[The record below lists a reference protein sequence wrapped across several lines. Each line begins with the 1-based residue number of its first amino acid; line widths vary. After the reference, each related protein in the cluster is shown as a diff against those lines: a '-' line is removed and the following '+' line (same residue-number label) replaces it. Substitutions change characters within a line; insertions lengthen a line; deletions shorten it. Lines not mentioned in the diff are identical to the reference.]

1 MWLHKIINKIKCKL
15 SICCN
20 SKCAYN
26 TDLDE
31 IIDDILHPESSS
43 ANKSS
48 ATPEEALRDKH
59 YNYLDCPK
67 GRLTKTNLE
76 ILGKYKT
83 DI

>member
-1 MWLHKIINKIKCKL
+1 MWLHKIIDKIKCKL

-31 IIDDILHPESSS
+31 IIDDILHPEC
-43 ANKSS
+43 S
-48 ATPEEALRDKH
+48 ATLEEALRDKH

-67 GRLTKTNLE
+67 GRDPTGKGQCNSLE

>member
-31 IIDDILHPESSS
+31 IIDDILD
-43 ANKSS
+43 
-48 ATPEEALRDKH
+48 PEEALRDKH
-59 YNYLDCPK
+59 YNYLDCPLP
-67 GRLTKTNLE
+67 LTKTNLE

>member
-1 MWLHKIINKIKCKL
+1 MWLHKIIDKIKCKL

-31 IIDDILHPESSS
+31 IIDDILHPEC
-43 ANKSS
+43 S
-48 ATPEEALRDKH
+48 ATLEEALRDKH

-67 GRLTKTNLE
+67 GRLTKDNLE

>member
-59 YNYLDCPK
+59 YNYLDCPLP
-67 GRLTKTNLE
+67 LTKTNLE

>member
-31 IIDDILHPESSS
+31 IIDDILHPEG
-43 ANKSS
+43 S
-48 ATPEEALRDKH
+48 ATLEEELRDKH

-67 GRLTKTNLE
+67 GRLTKDNLE